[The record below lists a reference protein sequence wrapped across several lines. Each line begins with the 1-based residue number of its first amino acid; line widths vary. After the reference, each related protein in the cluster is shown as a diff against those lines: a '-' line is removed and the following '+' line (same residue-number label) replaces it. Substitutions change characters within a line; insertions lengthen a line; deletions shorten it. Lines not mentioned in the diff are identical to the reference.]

1 MKFYSMRDLRTES
14 KQMWETLS
22 ANQEVVITNN
32 GKPAAL
38 MIDVNEDNFEE
49 MLRAVRQ
56 AKSMVAVNAIR
67 ATARSMGYFSEEEIE
82 SEIAAVRVEES
93 VQCSRVAEGIAYEC
107 RP

>member
-14 KQMWETLS
+14 KRMWENLS
-22 ANQEVVITNN
+22 ANEEVVITNN

-56 AKSMVAVNAIR
+56 AKAMLAINSMR
-67 ATARSMGYFSEEEIE
+67 ATAYSYGYLSEEEINA
-82 SEIAAVRVEES
+82 EILAARTE
-93 VQCSRVAEGIAYEC
+93 QGAQGSRVAEDIAYEC

>member
-38 MIDVNEDNFEE
+38 MIDVSEENFEE

-56 AKSMVAVNAIR
+56 AKAMVAINAMR
-67 ATARSMGYFSEEEIE
+67 ATARSMGYFTEEEIE
-82 SEIAAVRVEES
+82 AEIAAARAEES
-93 VQCSRVAEGIAYEC
+93 AKCSRVAEGIAYEC

>member
-1 MKFYSMRDLRTES
+1 MKFYSMRDLRAES

-49 MLRAVRQ
+49 MLRAIRQ
-56 AKSMVAVNAIR
+56 AKAMLAINSMR
-67 ATARSMGYFSEEEIE
+67 ATAHSYGYLSEDEINA
-82 SEIAAVRVEES
+82 EILSARTENS
-93 VQCSRVAEGIAYEC
+93 TQCSRVAEGIAYEC